1 MNVLTEIVNL
11 LADEKGS
18 LTNGLYKLKLL
29 ASRIK
34 NGELLNWINKELNG
48 YEDDKELPKYRISS
62 GLLKGSFTNG
72 YYNQVNQSIPTF
84 NFPSELIDFFSNYKI
99 YQNISIV
106 EDYAN
111 KAEDS
116 LPMAIPAELSA
127 FMMKFIQ
134 EYNPTARG
142 YSIYNVHLLV
152 STKAYKNILMNVRN
166 YALDLALTLES
177 ELGYEI
183 EIEEIIKQ
191 KEETNQLIHNYM
203 TQNNI
208 TNFGDGNL
216 VNTGDNNTITQNTVI
231 QKGNFDQLRQTLS
244 QIGLEEEDI
253 NELESIVREDNTDV
267 EKQEFGEGVKGWL
280 KKMTIK
286 YWEKGKQLGLGA
298 ISSIAGNLISKFLF
312 GI

>member
-34 NGELLNWINKELNG
+34 NVELLEWINRELNG
-48 YEDDKELPKYRISS
+48 YDDDKDLPEYRKTV
-62 GLLKGSFTNG
+62 GLLKGSFSNG
-72 YYNQVNQSIPTF
+72 FYNQVNQSIPTF
-84 NFPSELIDFFSNYKI
+84 NFPPELIDFISNYKI
-99 YQNISIV
+99 YQNISII

-116 LPMAIPAELSA
+116 LPMSIPAELSA

-142 YSIYNVHLLV
+142 YSLYNVYLLI

-166 YALDLALTLES
+166 YALDLSLALEG

-183 EIEEIIKQ
+183 EIDEIIK
-191 KEETNQLIHNYM
+191 KREETNQIIHNYM

-208 TNFGDGNL
+208 TNVGDGNL
-216 VNTGDNNTITQNTVI
+216 VNTGDNNTISQNTVI
-231 QKGNFDQLRQTLS
+231 QKGDFEQLRQSLS
-244 QIGLEEEDI
+244 QIGLETEDI
-253 NELESIVREDNTDV
+253 NELESIVKEDNTDI
-267 EKQEFGEGVKGWL
+267 EKKEFGDGVKGWL
-280 KKMTIK
+280 KKMTMK

-298 ISSIAGNLISKFLF
+298 ISSVAGSFISKFLF

>member
-1 MNVLTEIVNL
+1 MNVLTEIVNV
-11 LADEKGS
+11 LANEKES

-34 NGELLNWINKELNG
+34 NVELLKWINKELTG
-48 YEDDKELPKYRISS
+48 YNDDKELPQYRKTTGI
-62 GLLKGSFTNG
+62 LKGSFTNG
-72 YYNQVNQSIPTF
+72 AYNLTNQTIPTF
-84 NFPSELIDFFSNYKI
+84 NFPPELCDIVSNYTI
-99 YQNISIV
+99 LQNISII

-111 KAEDS
+111 RTEDN
-116 LPMAIPAELSA
+116 LPLAIPAELSA

-134 EYNPTARG
+134 EYNHTAQG
-142 YSIYNVHLLV
+142 YSIYNVHLLI

-166 YALDLALTLES
+166 YALDLALALES

-244 QIGLEEEDI
+244 QMGLEEEDI
-253 NELESIVREDNTDV
+253 NELENIVREDNTDM
-267 EKQEFGEGVKGWL
+267 EKQEFGDGVKGWL
-280 KKMTIK
+280 KKMTLK

-298 ISSIAGNLISKFLF
+298 ISSVAGNLISKFLF